1 MAGESSMRLF
11 FDVLSQQS
19 QSYDFHGGE
28 FCTPEDATQ
37 MAELIAADLGISET
51 SDWVGSQVLVRND
64 AGEVLFLVPVRLAA

>member
-1 MAGESSMRLF
+1 MRLF

-19 QSYDFHGGE
+19 QGYDFHGGE

-37 MAELIAADLGISET
+37 MAELIAADLGVSET

-64 AGEVLFLVPVRLAA
+64 AGEVLFSVPVRLAA